1 MRMAPIMYQTK
12 TFLCLENKKKK
23 KTATKLRVG
32 INLLIFL
39 SSSFSVCF
47 HFLVFSVTYKQLSGM
62 RAIAKEGI
70 FDKKKCYEAP
80 ENVPIYKPTLPAY
93 TLQGNKL
100 ANLASFID
108 RQNLTKHLFTP
119 FQ

>member
-1 MRMAPIMYQTK
+1 MRTAPIMYQTK
-12 TFLCLENKKKK
+12 NFCLENKKKK
-23 KTATKLRVG
+23 SATKLRVD

-47 HFLVFSVTYKQLSGM
+47 HFLVFSVTYKQTDNM

-70 FDKKKCYEAP
+70 FDKKKCFEAP
-80 ENVPIYKPTLPAY
+80 ENVPIYKPILPAY
-93 TLQGNKL
+93 TLQGNKPE
-100 ANLASFID
+100 NLASFID

-119 FQ
+119 F